1 MSEETLYRKI
11 DLPSNEDVHFVGVS
25 VWKWYQQDEPTVG
38 FIEVEVEEYLNIQEQ
53 IDDMDYKS
61 MFDLWRTAP
70 SGHRMFQGETEDYF
84 NKVME
89 RKRKELRPIARAK
102 E

>member
-53 IDDMDYKS
+53 
-61 MFDLWRTAP
+61 
-70 SGHRMFQGETEDYF
+70 ED
-84 NKVME
+84 E
-89 RKRKELRPIARAK
+89 
-102 E
+102 